1 MKTIEYKPD
10 DVIIARVGVM
20 PSATPYQVRSTLQ
33 GVRRAIKKSFYS
45 NQVLVLA
52 EIGGLGVDITFARKV

>member
-20 PSATPYQVRSTLQ
+20 PTASPHSVRTTLM